1 MLKYSTNRLSLFG
14 RFSQTN
20 LVDRSYGTYTGATYY
35 WVSECKNRV
44 TNRDRAMIGWK
55 CRRSQTTKYQLSVQC
70 RGQHK
75 QPWREPTI
83 HWTRRYCP
91 WVDWAM
97 SEDRLTC
104 NDISDNDV
112 MERMCTA
119 HQRGLCTPH
128 DLHTTGPQTHI
139 QTTVLRPSYLCELKP
154 SGKNW
159 RILLQQSFTVH
170 MPFLMATRTF
180 WLGRKGYSSPQ
191 CCYLK

>member
-1 MLKYSTNRLSLFG
+1 MGPTLGQHTP
-14 RFSQTN
+14 
-20 LVDRSYGTYTGATYY
+20 Y

-55 CRRSQTTKYQLSVQC
+55 CRRSQTTIYQLSVQC
-70 RGQHK
+70 QGQHK

-112 MERMCTA
+112 MERMRTA
-119 HQRGLCTPH
+119 HQHGLCTPH
-128 DLHTTGPQTHI
+128 DLRTTGPQTHTQLFYGHHI
-139 QTTVLRPSYLCELKP
+139 CISWNPQLRTGGSCCSKVLLSTC
-154 SGKNW
+154 
-159 RILLQQSFTVH
+159 
-170 MPFLMATRTF
+170 PFSWQLEH
-180 WLGRKGYSSPQ
+180 WD
-191 CCYLK
+191 